1 MTFYSLVAES
11 RSIYLHR
18 QIPVWSVV
26 VIVVVVVVV
35 IVVVVVVV
43 VIVVV
48 VKIVTSM
55 LIDY

>member
-35 IVVVVVVV
+35 